1 MIIMSVDLGKA
12 RTGIAVCDKTEFLA
26 SPYTVIFEKS
36 PKQLLEKV
44 SNTAKE
50 TKAELI
56 VVGLPKNMDGS
67 EGESAQNAR
76 AFAENLSNETGIECV
91 MQDERG
97 TTITAHNFLNTTNT
111 RGKKRKNVVDEVA
124 ATIILQDYLD
134 KRKSGSNNQNQKINP
149 SDDFREGYSM
159 HILKILLIIV
169 IIYAILIS
177 CTTDYMAFDA
187 STVSQCVLPIV
198 MAIVNKVYFDR
209 RKDIFVN

>member
-1 MIIMSVDLGKA
+1 MRDNFMIIMSVDLGKA

-26 SPYTVIFEKS
+26 SPYKVIFEKS
-36 PKQLLEKV
+36 PQKLPQKV
-44 SNTAKE
+44 AEAAKE

-76 AFAENLSNETGIECV
+76 NFAEKLRELTQIETV

-97 TTITAHNFLNTTNT
+97 TTITAHNFLNDTNT

-134 KRKSGSNNQNQKINP
+134 KRHNGFKN
-149 SDDFREGYSM
+149 
-159 HILKILLIIV
+159 
-169 IIYAILIS
+169 
-177 CTTDYMAFDA
+177 
-187 STVSQCVLPIV
+187 
-198 MAIVNKVYFDR
+198 
-209 RKDIFVN
+209 

>member
-76 AFAENLSNETGIECV
+76 AFAENLNNETGIECV

-134 KRKSGSNNQNQKINP
+134 KRKSGLN
-149 SDDFREGYSM
+149 R
-159 HILKILLIIV
+159 
-169 IIYAILIS
+169 
-177 CTTDYMAFDA
+177 
-187 STVSQCVLPIV
+187 
-198 MAIVNKVYFDR
+198 
-209 RKDIFVN
+209 

>member
-76 AFAENLSNETGIECV
+76 AFAENLSIECV

-134 KRKSGSNNQNQKINP
+134 KRKSG
-149 SDDFREGYSM
+149 
-159 HILKILLIIV
+159 L
-169 IIYAILIS
+169 
-177 CTTDYMAFDA
+177 
-187 STVSQCVLPIV
+187 
-198 MAIVNKVYFDR
+198 NK
-209 RKDIFVN
+209 

>member
-36 PKQLLEKV
+36 PVKLPEKV
-44 SNTAKE
+44 AEAAKACQ
-50 TKAELI
+50 AELI

-76 AFAENLSNETGIECV
+76 AFAEKLKELTGLDAV

-97 TTITAHNFLNTTNT
+97 TTVTAHNVLNVTNT
-111 RGKKRKNVVDEVA
+111 RGKKRKNVVDTVA

-134 KRKSGSNNQNQKINP
+134 SRKQRTGLN
-149 SDDFREGYSM
+149 
-159 HILKILLIIV
+159 
-169 IIYAILIS
+169 
-177 CTTDYMAFDA
+177 
-187 STVSQCVLPIV
+187 
-198 MAIVNKVYFDR
+198 
-209 RKDIFVN
+209 

>member
-1 MIIMSVDLGKA
+1 MIIMSIDLGKA

-36 PKQLLEKV
+36 PQKLLEKAV
-44 SNTAKE
+44 QTVKDI
-50 TKAELI
+50 KAELV

-76 AFAENLSNETGIECV
+76 AFAKKIEELSGVTTV

-124 ATIILQDYLD
+124 ATIILQDFLD
-134 KRKSGSNNQNQKINP
+134 SRK
-149 SDDFREGYSM
+149 
-159 HILKILLIIV
+159 
-169 IIYAILIS
+169 
-177 CTTDYMAFDA
+177 
-187 STVSQCVLPIV
+187 
-198 MAIVNKVYFDR
+198 
-209 RKDIFVN
+209 